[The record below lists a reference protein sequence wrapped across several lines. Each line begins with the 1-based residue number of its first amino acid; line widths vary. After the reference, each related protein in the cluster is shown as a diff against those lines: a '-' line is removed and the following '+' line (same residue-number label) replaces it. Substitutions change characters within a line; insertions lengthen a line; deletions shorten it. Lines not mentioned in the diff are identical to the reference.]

1 MDVDGVDMCWMLGTR
16 KYYINMYQTLTNGSD
31 MQVATKEILRFE
43 ALWLKH
49 FKDTR
54 GDVLKERRCMLLPH
68 VLILGWRLCCC
79 LISVASECL
88 DLTMW
93 NTGSFQATCF
103 HDGQMGEAKC
113 RLFMQHAGD
122 QDLSKF
128 QKLYRYTGDVII
140 KSSSSVLFSRS
151 YCSSYWLLAC

>member
-1 MDVDGVDMCWMLGTR
+1 MDVEGVDMCWMLGTR

-93 NTGSFQATCF
+93 NTGSF
-103 HDGQMGEAKC
+103 
-113 RLFMQHAGD
+113 RLHVSMTVKWEKQSADFLCNTQVTKIY
-122 QDLSKF
+122 QNFKS
-128 QKLYRYTGDVII
+128 YTDTQVT
-140 KSSSSVLFSRS
+140 SSSKAVHPF
-151 YCSSYWLLAC
+151 YFPGAIVAAIDC

>member
-93 NTGSFQATCF
+93 NTGSFRLHVSMTVKW
-103 HDGQMGEAKC
+103 GEAKC
-113 RLFMQHAGD
+113 RTFYATRRWPRSIKI
-122 QDLSKF
+122 SKAIQIHRWRHH
-128 QKLYRYTGDVII
+128 QKQFI
-140 KSSSSVLFSRS
+140 RS
-151 YCSSYWLLAC
+151 IFPELL